1 MKDFE
6 VKKVENEKENQKQKQ
21 KKKGIKK
28 TRALK
33 NNLFACGLLGR
44 ICPSLV
50 AHKGISRALG
60 YFEWLFYSAF
70 FMRYVLSALETGES
84 FGRIMIFI
92 GVVVAVFCS
101 MSLYNSILNGRVYP
115 IAQAVVNKGLYRK
128 LFRKSRNVELEC
140 FENSEFYDKYT
151 LAMEKADDRLIQ
163 TVDVVFGAV
172 FGAIASICAFV
183 FMYQVDKISVLF
195 ILFPVIGNFVFNRK
209 NSQLDY
215 VRNKDMAPYNRRI
228 AYINRVMY
236 LPEYAKEI
244 RLTDVFSLMKEHYR
258 ESITGLADVTKKYTK
273 RAMINHWL
281 YVMFTFT
288 FIFEGLLIYGAYRT
302 LVSQTMTLPQ
312 LAVIT
317 SMMVST
323 TWILIGFTESLTELF
338 KNGLFIEYLRTFL
351 EYKEK
356 IPEDTTGD
364 DPGDEIRS
372 IEFRNVSF
380 SYKDEEVL
388 SHLNMEFRGG
398 KTYALVGHN
407 GAGKTTLIK
416 LLLRFYDPTEGT
428 ILLNGRDIREYDLKK
443 YRALF
448 ATAFQDHRM
457 FSMSV
462 LDNVVMGENIPPEEQ
477 EPKVI
482 EALKLSGAYDKVM
495 SLPKG
500 LQTTLT
506 HEFDDKGAVLSGG
519 EFQKIVVARAFV
531 KDCPFKIFD
540 EPSSALDPIAEAKL
554 FDNIYESCKENTL
567 VFISHRLS
575 SVQNADWVYL
585 LSDGTVKECGNH
597 KMLMEQNGLY
607 ADMYTKQA
615 KNYLA
620 VSEYKSPAASK
631 EGGALA

>member
-236 LPEYAKEI
+236 LPEYAKEM

-428 ILLNGRDIREYDLKK
+428 ILLNGRDIREFDLKK

-506 HEFDDKGAVLSGG
+506 HEFDDQGAVLSGG

-554 FDNIYESCKENTL
+554 FDNIYESCRENTL